1 MVDILEIRKKR
12 RELATFC
19 AWHVKQHINKY
30 FAPFYPQALLLSFKE
45 VEKKKTCNFTQ
56 NGFGPP
62 ATVRHISER

>member
-12 RELATFC
+12 RELVIF
-19 AWHVKQHINKY
+19 
-30 FAPFYPQALLLSFKE
+30 FYPQALLLSFKE
-45 VEKKKTCNFTQ
+45 VEKKTCNFTQ